1 MKKKVLNEDEV
12 IERKKLRGKGEEYR
26 KGLDYDDGNKIVSW
40 FGNFVQLIEN
50 YGIKR
55 MIQAFILIV
64 ACISFMIFANAM
76 NNEEIIES
84 WLTREI
90 DIHAE
95 GTDIRTEITP
105 KVNAS
110 LIKMMYE
117 LEGDRVSVL
126 EMHNGKENPTSLPFD
141 FSDMTYEETRGKVP
155 YIADEYED
163 MNMSK
168 YTFPQYLY
176 EHRTFIGTI
185 DEIYEID
192 KKLALRLELNG
203 IKYVGIILIRTTT
216 DIGFLM
222 ASYTHDPS
230 KSREDIYAEL
240 TYYVQEIGSYL
251 DYLKQLD
258 LRTRKII

>member
-1 MKKKVLNEDEV
+1 MKKKVLNEEEV
-12 IERKKLRGKGEEYR
+12 TERKKLRGKGEEYR
-26 KGLDYDDGNKIVSW
+26 KGLDYEDGNKVVKW
-40 FGNFVQLIEN
+40 FGSFVQLIDN

-64 ACISFMIFANAM
+64 ACVSFMIFANAM

-117 LEGDRVSVL
+117 LEGDRTCVL
-126 EMHNGKENPTSLPFD
+126 EMHNGKENPTSLPFNYC
-141 FSDMTYEETRGKVP
+141 DMTYEQTRDRIP
-155 YIADEYED
+155 YIAEEYED
-163 MNMSK
+163 LNMSK
-168 YTFPQYLY
+168 FEFPYYLY
-176 EHRTFIGTI
+176 EHKIFVGSI
-185 DEIYEID
+185 DDIYNLD
-192 KKLALRLELNG
+192 KKLAMRLEMNDV
-203 IKYVGIILIRTTT
+203 KYVGIVVIRGTD

-222 ASYTHDPS
+222 VSYLDKPTVTD
-230 KSREDIYAEL
+230 ETITTTL
-240 TYYVQEIGSYL
+240 IYYVQEVGAYL
-251 DYLKQLD
+251 DYHVQSE
-258 LRTRKII
+258 RRKNKK